1 MDSLILTAFKLLN
14 EPKNLIIDG
23 REINDDTNIRVNDH
37 ADNVMALSYYA
48 NQMVEIFLL
57 DSFFAI
63 VYLSFLEESV
73 LEDEFMDRFRFLLQ
87 LLEKEFVLEWD
98 LEEVIMMMFICVSIE
113 ADFTF
118 VFHRNSTQLLP
129 RMLVNKLFESMV
141 TVWCSLST
149 WKMILCVMSN

>member
-1 MDSLILTAFKLLN
+1 LDSLILTAFRLLN

-48 NQMVEIFLL
+48 NQMVDIFLL

-87 LLEKEFVLEWD
+87 MLEKEFVLEWD
-98 LEEVIMMMFICVSIE
+98 LEEVI
-113 ADFTF
+113 
-118 VFHRNSTQLLP
+118 RG
-129 RMLVNKLFESMV
+129 R
-141 TVWCSLST
+141 
-149 WKMILCVMSN
+149 

>member
-1 MDSLILTAFKLLN
+1 MNTSMLIIFKTEGEDLDSLILTAFKLLN

-63 VYLSFLEESV
+63 VYLSFVEESV

-98 LEEVIMMMFICVSIE
+98 LEEVTMMIFICFSPK
-113 ADFTF
+113 ANFSF
-118 VFHRNSTQLLP
+118 VLHRNSTQSLP
-129 RMLVNKLFESMV
+129 RMLVNKLFESM
-141 TVWCSLST
+141 T
-149 WKMILCVMSN
+149 IA

>member
-1 MDSLILTAFKLLN
+1 MDSLILTAFKLLD

-98 LEEVIMMMFICVSIE
+98 LEEVIMVMFICVSIE

-118 VFHRNSTQLLP
+118 VFHRNLMQLLP
-129 RMLVNKLFESMV
+129 RMLVNKSFESMV
-141 TVWCSLST
+141 TV
-149 WKMILCVMSN
+149 

>member
-1 MDSLILTAFKLLN
+1 MDSLILTAFRLLN

-48 NQMVEIFLL
+48 NQMVDIFLL

-87 LLEKEFVLEWD
+87 MLEKEFVLEWD
-98 LEEVIMMMFICVSIE
+98 LEEVI
-113 ADFTF
+113 
-118 VFHRNSTQLLP
+118 RG
-129 RMLVNKLFESMV
+129 R
-141 TVWCSLST
+141 
-149 WKMILCVMSN
+149 

>member
-1 MDSLILTAFKLLN
+1 MDSLILTAFKLLD

-98 LEEVIMMMFICVSIE
+98 LEEVIMVMFICVSIE
-113 ADFTF
+113 ANFTF

-129 RMLVNKLFESMV
+129 RMLVNKSFELMV
-141 TVWCSLST
+141 TV
-149 WKMILCVMSN
+149 

>member
-1 MDSLILTAFKLLN
+1 MDSLILTAFRLLN

-48 NQMVEIFLL
+48 NQMVDIFLL

-87 LLEKEFVLEWD
+87 MLEKEFVLEWD
-98 LEEVIMMMFICVSIE
+98 LEEVM
-113 ADFTF
+113 
-118 VFHRNSTQLLP
+118 RG
-129 RMLVNKLFESMV
+129 R
-141 TVWCSLST
+141 
-149 WKMILCVMSN
+149 

>member
-149 WKMILCVMSN
+149 WKMTLCVMSN

>member
-1 MDSLILTAFKLLN
+1 MDSLILTAFRLLN

-48 NQMVEIFLL
+48 NQMVDIFLL

-87 LLEKEFVLEWD
+87 MLEKEFVLEWD
-98 LEEVIMMMFICVSIE
+98 LEEVMRC
-113 ADFTF
+113 
-118 VFHRNSTQLLP
+118 R
-129 RMLVNKLFESMV
+129 
-141 TVWCSLST
+141 
-149 WKMILCVMSN
+149 

>member
-63 VYLSFLEESV
+63 VYLSFVEESV

-98 LEEVIMMMFICVSIE
+98 LEEVAMVIFTCFSIK
-113 ADFTF
+113 ANFTF
-118 VFHRNSTQLLP
+118 VLYRNSTQSLP
-129 RMLVNKLFESMV
+129 PMLVNKLFGLIIIV
-141 TVWCSLST
+141 
-149 WKMILCVMSN
+149 